1 MKCNVEIKT
10 IAQYKCLQLLED
22 WGLSVKKLYVEL
34 FANNAVKVTDCTGET
49 MVLKMTTDGKILEDE
64 IPAEI
69 AHA

>member
-10 IAQYKCLQLLED
+10 IAQYKCLQHLED

-49 MVLKMTTDGKILEDE
+49 MS
-64 IPAEI
+64 
-69 AHA
+69 